1 MVAAHD
7 TGQPFKNGLNGGEI
21 SSSCGIAKMM
31 KALIALVSGLVAASS
46 CPLLQP
52 LAVPCPWVMR
62 SEMAIGRARQH
73 ERGIRLRGGGQ
84 AGVSDGADGDE
95 GGRRNATA
103 GARSWKN
110 MVKAQM
116 RVPFEIMG
124 SPLLADAEL
133 ERINRMRLLAAE
145 ELEKSDRQRK
155 EERDVSKT
163 PSGKDAAG
171 LGYSEYAHPRAPTGA
186 KGTYG
191 PADAMGRRWRSLEDS
206 GQREL
211 PYPRVDLQ
219 YKVTKAQAESDLN
232 LRLVDQDSAN
242 SSAQD
247 VRVHEVQEEFE
258 FDGTLDGFFN
268 WYARAR
274 ESPKEQAVFAQH
286 FPPPNNLT
294 LGPWSSQQPAGYIV
308 EYDPVSRGYRPQSC
322 SAADSRVQHG
332 DRVIACGD
340 NRWGQLGLG
349 FSSSDVLHG
358 AIPHVC
364 REGKE

>member
-1 MVAAHD
+1 
-7 TGQPFKNGLNGGEI
+7 
-21 SSSCGIAKMM
+21 
-31 KALIALVSGLVAASS
+31 
-46 CPLLQP
+46 
-52 LAVPCPWVMR
+52 
-62 SEMAIGRARQH
+62 MAIGRARQH
-73 ERGIRLRGGGQ
+73 EQGIRLRGGGHA
-84 AGVSDGADGDE
+84 AGASDGADGDE

-103 GARSWKN
+103 GVRSWKN

-145 ELEKSDRQRK
+145 ELENIERPRQA
-155 EERDVSKT
+155 ERDVSKT
-163 PSGKDAAG
+163 PSGKDDAG
-171 LGYSEYAHPRAPTGA
+171 VGTSQYAHPRAPTGA

-191 PADAMGRRWRSLEDS
+191 PADAMGRRWRFLEDS
-206 GQREL
+206 GQRKL

-286 FPPPNNLT
+286 FPPPKNLT

-308 EYDPVSRGYRPQSC
+308 EYEPVSRGYRPQSC

-349 FSSSDVLHG
+349 YESSHLLHG

-364 REGKE
+364 REGKGEGEGRERAWEGRGRGRGKGVGKGQ